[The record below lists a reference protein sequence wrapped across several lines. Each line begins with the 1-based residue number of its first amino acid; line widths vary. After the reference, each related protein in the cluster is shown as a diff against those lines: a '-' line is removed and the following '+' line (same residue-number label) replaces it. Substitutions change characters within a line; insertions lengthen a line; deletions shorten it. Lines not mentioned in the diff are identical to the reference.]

1 MKRSAHERF
10 TGKVCAQDKCWV
22 WKGSVT
28 KAGYGQFIYQGRPET
43 AHRAAWLLFRGRIPK
58 GWWVMHKH
66 EQCSKLC
73 VNPTHLKLYNP
84 KKKAR
89 TNRLTAKAVREIR
102 ELYVPASDRITAQ
115 DLASK
120 FNTTAKTIYTV
131 AAGESDGSRVLTPH
145 QVRRV
150 RDVMNRDYPTVKE
163 LSERYQ
169 VSQNAI
175 LNAALGRT
183 WTHLEEAA

>member
-1 MKRSAHERF
+1 
-10 TGKVCAQDKCWV
+10 
-22 WKGSVT
+22 
-28 KAGYGQFIYQGRPET
+28 
-43 AHRAAWLLFRGRIPK
+43 
-58 GWWVMHKH
+58 
-66 EQCSKLC
+66 